1 MSTLYFRGWVLQ
13 GLSNTI
19 VALGGNVDAYAD
31 RFRLPLRLTGDAD
44 VQGARAIDW
53 SGSWKRARQI
63 WTVRTSAYAR
73 DSRKDAMRSDRS
85 RWSHFIARR

>member
-19 VALGGNVDAYAD
+19 VALGGDVDAYAD

-44 VQGARAIDW
+44 VQLPGRSTGQVPGSVRGR
-53 SGSWKRARQI
+53 SGLSGLR
-63 WTVRTSAYAR
+63 AYAR